1 MALNCSHLHAY
12 NLSQEK
18 EPMDSSQSII
28 PDPSTTSDI
37 PPDTKD
43 KDRATSPKQDDAE
56 TSDDDAETSDDDDQ
70 EKPSENDKKPVCF
83 CLYFTGA

>member
-18 EPMDSSQSII
+18 EPMDPSQSII
-28 PDPSTTSDI
+28 SDPSTTSDI

-56 TSDDDAETSDDDDQ
+56 TSDDDDQ
-70 EKPSENDKKPVCF
+70 EKPSEKDKKPVCF